1 MGAGVRSLV
10 FGATEAE
17 SSKEAEEKVTCEVTW
32 QVWIN
37 NKQQFLGGIR
47 EGYSICFRIIILLG
61 EGNKIPEMIIFLAVF
76 LLNVEILTESE
87 CF

>member
-17 SSKEAEEKVTCEVTW
+17 SSEEAEESVTCEVTW
-32 QVWIN
+32 LVWIN

-47 EGYSICFRIIILLG
+47 EGYSVYFTIIILV
-61 EGNKIPEMIIFLAVF
+61 ESNQIPETILFLTVF
-76 LLNVEILTESE
+76 LLNVEILTESGS
-87 CF
+87 F